1 MTKKSPKRIASV
13 WCGIGL
19 SLSALAV
26 AQDVPQPGSAQPP
39 EHPVQDE
46 NGVDVQTQVLSYTHT
61 YVSIGPPDH
70 RGLQYTENSATQG
83 GAGWFSFNS
92 YLTDAFNNSDNST
105 TDFVVFGDYSDN
117 FFNGASD
124 RGDGSYGSSG
134 GLGFKD
140 GAGVG
145 FGQSLIQPDQNGFDS
160 QTVGSITYRYLQADS
175 IQYPDGVIASIHYK
189 VILNGPARFVTL
201 RIQSVTTNTGYQ
213 LKYYYYSDDPTQS
226 GLWIA
231 PIRIV
236 AINNAYE
243 YCNPDADSCAV
254 SSSWPTV
261 QFGASGSNGV
271 YERDITDAGG
281 GQMRLRYDIPPT
293 FMSLQTAESG
303 ALSRQYALANFN
315 DPVNFN
321 PLGGPVSKVTQAS
334 VDGRVTNY
342 AFSYSGST
350 ATVTAAAA
358 LGDTRTYVINSA
370 GGGPLPNDPLFA
382 PRLGSLTN
390 GLNAKTQYQYD
401 VFNRLNVV
409 ISPEGNSTVYEYDNG
424 RIDAAYIYG
433 YPAGNITRIT
443 VNPKPGSGQGP
454 MSESWTY
461 PTCNAPGILCGK
473 PKTFTDFNNHTTSY
487 TYDPNHGG
495 LLTQTQPADS
505 RGIQPVKR
513 YVYQQR
519 SARYL
524 NASGTYLAGS
534 PIWVLMEEHTCMN
547 SATINNNACA
557 GGANDE
563 VVTTYDYGP
572 DSGPNNLL
580 LRGKVATNAGQSRR
594 TCYGHDKFGNQISE
608 TEPRAGLT
616 SCP

>member
-1 MTKKSPKRIASV
+1 VTKKSPKRIASV

-19 SLSALAV
+19 SLSALAM

-70 RGLQYTENSATQG
+70 RGLQYTENTAAQG

-92 YLTDAFNNSDNST
+92 YLTNAFNNSDNST

-117 FFNGASD
+117 FFNGTGD
-124 RGDGSYGSSG
+124 RGDGSYGSG
-134 GLGFKD
+134 GGFGYKD
-140 GAGVG
+140 GTLVG

-213 LKYYYYSDDPTQS
+213 LKYYYYSDDPAKS

-231 PIRIV
+231 KAKVV

-243 YCNPDADSCAV
+243 YCNPDADSCAL
-254 SSSWPTV
+254 SSSWPTA
-261 QFGASGSNGV
+261 QFAGSLSNGV
-271 YERDITDAGG
+271 FETDNTDAGG
-281 GQMRLRYDIPPT
+281 AQMRWRDDGPQTYI
-293 FMSLQTAESG
+293 SLQTPESG
-303 ALSRQYALANFN
+303 TFSRQYTVANFN
-315 DPVNFN
+315 DPVNSN
-321 PLGGPVSKVTQAS
+321 PLAGPVTKVTQAS

-350 ATVTAAAA
+350 ATVGAAAA
-358 LGDTRTYVINSA
+358 LGDSRTYVTTANS
-370 GGGPLPNDPLFA
+370 GGPLPNDGLFV
-382 PRLGSLTN
+382 PRLASFTN
-390 GLNAKTQYQYD
+390 GLNAKTQYGYD
-401 VFNRLNVV
+401 VFNRLSTVT
-409 ISPEGNSTVYEYDNG
+409 SPEGNSTVYEYDNG
-424 RIDAAYIYG
+424 RNDAAYIYG
-433 YPAGNITRIT
+433 YPAGNITKIT

-461 PTCNAPGILCGK
+461 PPCSIPALLCGK
-473 PKTFTDFNNHTTSY
+473 PVTFTDFNGKATSY
-487 TYDPNHGG
+487 TYDSRHGG
-495 LLTQTQPADS
+495 LLTETRPADS

-524 NASGTYLAGS
+524 NASGAYVAGS
-534 PIWVLMEEHTCMN
+534 PIWVLTEEHTCMN

-580 LRGKVATNAGQSRR
+580 LRGKVVTFAGQTRR
-594 TCYGHDKFGNQISE
+594 TCYGHDKFGNEISE